1 MKEKGIITMTM
12 KLPKMQTNVGTM
24 TFKETR
30 GDWEWDGNVGF
41 TVSLD
46 DKPILIFLVDTN
58 DAEMGLYSYSA
69 VQIENPEAK
78 PFFLGESSKKSLERL
93 KTIVET
99 VFKK

>member
-1 MKEKGIITMTM
+1 M
-12 KLPKMQTNVGTM
+12 KLPKMQTKVGTM

-58 DAEMGLYSYSA
+58 DAEMGLYS
-69 VQIENPEAK
+69 
-78 PFFLGESSKKSLERL
+78 
-93 KTIVET
+93 
-99 VFKK
+99 